1 MDETVRDFVKEL
13 RIRQRGG
20 HEGVRELEI
29 MCGKAALI
37 LEDMLTLLDEKR
49 ETIREVRDEAS
60 RAREDSFKRG
70 DPGHPDNDMGM

>member
-1 MDETVRDFVKEL
+1 MNETVRDFVNEL

-29 MCGKAALI
+29 MCGKAAHI
-37 LEDMLTLLDEKR
+37 LEDMLTLLDNREKS
-49 ETIREVRDEAS
+49 IREVRDEAS

-70 DPGHPDNDMGM
+70 GPGHPDNDMGM